1 MQATVHLVRHGEV
14 ANPQGVIYG
23 RLPGYSLSERG
34 IRQAHAVADRL
45 RERDVGGVWASPLER
60 AQETAE
66 IIAQAFGF
74 GIVTDDRLIE
84 SATTLEG
91 AGRNLRTFLMSPKLW
106 WQIRDPFSP
115 SWGESFRDIR
125 TRMVEVVWEA
135 LEKAEGKEVV
145 LVSHQTPVQAA
156 RLALARRRRPPWMGD
171 PCATGSLTTLTLETD
186 RVVSASYYAP
196 PP

>member
-14 ANPQGVIYG
+14 ANPMGVIYG
-23 RLPGYSLSERG
+23 RLPGYSLSKRG
-34 IRQAHAVADRL
+34 VHQARAVADRL

-60 AQETAE
+60 AQQTAE
-66 IIAQAFGF
+66 VIARVFELS
-74 GIVTDDRLIE
+74 IVTDDRLIE

-91 AGRNLRTFLMSPKLW
+91 AGRNLKAFLVSPKLW
-106 WQIRDPFSP
+106 WQLRNPFTP

-171 PCATGSLTTLTLETD
+171 PCATGSLTTLTLEAD

-196 PP
+196 PL